1 MIYYSVS
8 RLQKIFSLDS
18 GPPFTKADLLSLDPK
33 LPHNNLTPLTKHKQ
47 RSWHPSH
54 VPFIGEY
61 FGFIKRFPNPLVF
74 CTFITK
80 GGVLKSSLT
89 LNFARMAALHNLKT
103 CVIGLDMQGDI
114 TSSLGHHNQISESCS
129 LHEALA
135 QFREVQGLAD
145 YYFGKTGLED
155 IIVGTDLPT
164 LSLIPE
170 TPELVAL
177 EQSLN
182 TRHRREYWLRDEVI
196 RPLKKNYDL
205 IFIDCSPNWNQLITN
220 ALVSSDVLLSPL
232 ECKVNNFRNLKMF
245 TTFIA
250 DFKRELQLN
259 FKQVYIPTRLS
270 VNRKLSREIGI
281 WYQTHLS
288 PPCTQTAI
296 RDSVQGEEA
305 TAMHLSVPEYA
316 GSTPAGLEMKKL
328 IHEVW
333 EDTSTQP
340 QKTQTTFQE
349 VRV

>member
-1 MIYYSVS
+1 
-8 RLQKIFSLDS
+8 
-18 GPPFTKADLLSLDPK
+18 
-33 LPHNNLTPLTKHKQ
+33 
-47 RSWHPSH
+47 
-54 VPFIGEY
+54 
-61 FGFIKRFPNPLVF
+61 
-74 CTFITK
+74 
-80 GGVLKSSLT
+80 
-89 LNFARMAALHNLKT
+89 MAALHNLKT

-182 TRHRREYWLRDEVI
+182 TRHRREYWLRDNVI
-196 RPLKKNYDL
+196 LPLKKNYDL

-259 FKQVYIPTRLS
+259 F
-270 VNRKLSREIGI
+270 
-281 WYQTHLS
+281 
-288 PPCTQTAI
+288 
-296 RDSVQGEEA
+296 
-305 TAMHLSVPEYA
+305 
-316 GSTPAGLEMKKL
+316 
-328 IHEVW
+328 
-333 EDTSTQP
+333 
-340 QKTQTTFQE
+340 
-349 VRV
+349 